1 MVINGNLSKNL
12 ILSEIGER
20 IKQFRIGLF
29 MTQNDLAKK
38 TGISLRNIVRIEN
51 GEDTAFSNIIKILSV
66 FKLQNNLDLL
76 IVDQLERPSY
86 KIKNKTVRKR
96 ASKKRTGSEH
106 FVWGEDK

>member
-1 MVINGNLSKNL
+1 MVINDNLSKNL

-20 IKQFRIGLF
+20 IKQYRIGLF

-38 TGISLRNIVRIEN
+38 TGISLRNIARIEN

-66 FKLQNNLDLL
+66 FKLQKNLDLL

-96 ASKKRTGSEH
+96 ASKKKAGSES